1 MSNSTILGVIV
12 GAVAFMVGSIIGN
25 AISAAAWRRFV
36 EDVKTPAE
44 TVLSYDATVLM
55 NERGQLSWIDN
66 RGGVK
71 KINSPD

>member
-1 MSNSTILGVIV
+1 MHDGILGVIV
-12 GAVAFMVGSIIGN
+12 GAVAFMMGNIIGS
-25 AISAAAWRRFV
+25 AICAAAWRRDV
-36 EDVKTPAE
+36 EDIKTPTE